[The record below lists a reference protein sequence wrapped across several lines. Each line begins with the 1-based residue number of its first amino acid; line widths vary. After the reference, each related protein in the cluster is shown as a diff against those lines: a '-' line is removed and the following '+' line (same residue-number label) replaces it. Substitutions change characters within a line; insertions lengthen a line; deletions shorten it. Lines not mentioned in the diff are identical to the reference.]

1 MELLPALWREGG
13 GGVSFEA
20 RCDLCG
26 IPLCGTETLNVF
38 RMWNGVRTVQ
48 IEDAGLQGVPYDE
61 NFTICDDCM
70 EKAYDALVKIY
81 ALKVVD
87 E

>member
-1 MELLPALWREGG
+1 M
-13 GGVSFEA
+13 SFGA

-26 IPLCGTETLNVF
+26 IPLGGAETMNVF

-48 IEDAGLQGVPYDE
+48 IEDVGLQGVPYDE

-70 EKAYDALVKIY
+70 EKAYDLLLKIKAVKQ
-81 ALKVVD
+81 
-87 E
+87 